1 MARVAMDA
9 AQDVP
14 ALRGEDCPTWD
25 GLIVCAAPLPPIET
39 AARRDGA
46 TRRRMAP
53 VDAIAWARR
62 ADTIRVTL
70 LARPEHTTRSAAH
83 TQAAAAGF
91 PMNPFLVP
99 VATISLP
106 TPLDL
111 TGPAPEDAEIPAG
124 EWPAIVAVA
133 AFLSSAWVL
142 MDTPTV
148 GHRRILNAHPTSS
161 STRTQAGASS
171 QRDAVTLVDLRP
183 MRNVCADDEPQEEG
197 RRLTTRHVVR
207 GHWTHQPHGPG
218 RELRRLQWIAS
229 YTRGPEGAPLV
240 ERDTVYIWRR

>member
-1 MARVAMDA
+1 MSVT
-9 AQDVP
+9 VP
-14 ALRGEDCPTWD
+14 LPHDPTWD
-25 GLIVCAAPLPPIET
+25 GLIVCAEPLPPIET
-39 AARRDGA
+39 ATGHGGA
-46 TRRRMAP
+46 ARRRMAP

-83 TQAAAAGF
+83 TQAEAAGF
-91 PMNPFLVP
+91 PMNPFLAP
-99 VATISLP
+99 VAAISLP

-111 TGPAPEDAEIPAG
+111 TGPAPDDAEIPAG

-148 GHRRILNAHPTSS
+148 GHRRILNPRPTTSS
-161 STRTQAGASS
+161 TSTQAGASS

-183 MRNVCADDEPQEEG
+183 MRNVRTAVEPEAEG

-207 GHWTHQPHGPG
+207 GHWTHQPHGHG
-218 RELRRLQWIAS
+218 RQLRRLQWIAS

-240 ERDTVYIWRR
+240 ERDAVYIWRR

>member
-1 MARVAMDA
+1 MK
-9 AQDVP
+9 
-14 ALRGEDCPTWD
+14 L
-25 GLIVCAAPLPPIET
+25 APLPSLWSRSQIGRLREQ
-39 AARRDGA
+39 GS
-46 TRRRMAP
+46 
-53 VDAIAWARR
+53 
-62 ADTIRVTL
+62 
-70 LARPEHTTRSAAH
+70 PEHTTRSAAH
-83 TQAAAAGF
+83 TQAEAAGF
-91 PMNPFLVP
+91 PMNPFLAP

-111 TGPAPEDAEIPAG
+111 TGPAPDDAEIPAG

-148 GHRRILNAHPTSS
+148 GHRRILNPHTTSS
-161 STRTQAGASS
+161 TSTQAGASS

-183 MRNVCADDEPQEEG
+183 MRNIHADSTPQAEG

-218 RELRRLQWIAS
+218 RQLRRLQWIAS
-229 YTRGPEGAPLV
+229 YTRGPDGAPLV